1 MKAIKRADAKETE
14 TKDASELP
22 AGTGTG
28 VAAFASLDE
37 DGAPAPAVGDISG
50 ALAGGDAETARPQRA
65 DGGAATL
72 QAEGREAALARSRVT
87 PREALFLKPSQ
98 IHSGP
103 DLTTVLRP
111 EQHVPS
117 GFSTVLPFV
126 TNDKQSAMFS
136 INEEQST
143 AMALS
148 PDINATTV
156 KIMRIDVSIVL
167 DAIAIGR
174 RK

>member
-1 MKAIKRADAKETE
+1 MRVMKRADAKDTE
-14 TKDASELP
+14 SKDASELLG
-22 AGTGTG
+22 AGTG
-28 VAAFASLDE
+28 VAVFSPE
-37 DGAPAPAVGDISG
+37 DSSGAPAPAVGDKPG
-50 ALAGGDAETARPQRA
+50 AVAGEDAGTERPQRA

-72 QAEGREAALARSRVT
+72 QTEGREAALVRSRVT

-103 DLTTVLRP
+103 DLTTVLSP

-117 GFSTVLPFV
+117 GFSTVLPLV

-143 AMALS
+143 AIALS
-148 PDINATTV
+148 PDINATAV
-156 KIMRIDVSIVL
+156 KIMRIDAAIVL
-167 DAIAIGR
+167 DAIVIER
-174 RK
+174 RI